1 METVHAPI
9 FAEIYEFLVSAPTPE
24 QIVAFQPSEAIQN
37 RVREL
42 LAANR
47 DNRLTPDDRTELDQ
61 FETIN
66 HFMSMLK
73 IYARKRLITK

>member
-1 METVHAPI
+1 MEATHAPI
-9 FAEIYEFLVSAPTPE
+9 FAEIYEFLVSSPTPE
-24 QIVAFQPSEAIQN
+24 QIIAFQPSEAMQR

-47 DNRLTPDDRTELDQ
+47 ENRLSPDDRAELDQ

-66 HFMSMLK
+66 HFISMLK
-73 IYARKRLITK
+73 IYARKRLSAK